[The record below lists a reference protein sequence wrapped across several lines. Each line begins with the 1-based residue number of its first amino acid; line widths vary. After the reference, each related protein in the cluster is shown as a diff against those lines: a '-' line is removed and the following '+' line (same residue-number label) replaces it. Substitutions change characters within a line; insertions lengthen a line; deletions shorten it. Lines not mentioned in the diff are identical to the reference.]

1 MSRSSRR
8 PSKAAPAQAEEWA
21 EFADLVLIIAREIQ
35 FRGYEAREALPLS
48 QSEGAVMRQLFRHP
62 GSLPSEVAWATGL
75 QRSNL
80 STVLRGL
87 EQKGL
92 IDRVPD
98 TEDGRAVRIQP
109 TDRAIRN
116 LALVRREW
124 ASEVAE
130 AADGADGVKVTL
142 PLLREIADGLVR
154 LRQD

>member
-1 MSRSSRR
+1 MPRR
-8 PSKAAPAQAEEWA
+8 PAKEADEWA
-21 EFADLVLIIAREIQ
+21 EFADLVLIIAREIK
-35 FRGYEAREALPLS
+35 FRGYESSEALSLS
-48 QSEGAVMRQLFRHP
+48 QSEGAVMRHLLRHP
-62 GSLPSEVAWATGL
+62 GSLPKDVAWATGL

-87 EQKGL
+87 EKKRL

-98 TEDGRAVRIQP
+98 AEDGRAVRLHP

-116 LALVRREW
+116 RAIVQREW
-124 ASEVAE
+124 AAEVAE
-130 AADGADGVKVTL
+130 AAHGAKGVEAAL